1 MIWTFPVKL
10 TNKKE
15 AKLTRSRNRGQG
27 KSTASGPGGC
37 SPPILGCILPPTNT
51 IFFSYKYN
59 AANLP
64 LAPKQ
69 SPGCI
74 RRLCRWKI
82 FPAFGDQSRG
92 SGFAHCPIFVRICNI
107 KAQDTSTWFIK
118 VSFLE
123 GSINLT
129 FDGAHFAVSKLVGWG
144 ELGGLLWV
152 ATRALGGLLLS
163 PLTTRALATATNHK
177 LPPAKSSKKD
187 QHLIKKSTKDKQGF
201 CLPPATNC
209 HQLIC

>member
-118 VSFLE
+118 VSFF
-123 GSINLT
+123 GG
-129 FDGAHFAVSKLVGWG
+129 FDQFDIWWCSLCSVQAGGMRWTGWF
-144 ELGGLLWV
+144 
-152 ATRALGGLLLS
+152 ALGGYQS
-163 PLTTRALATATNHK
+163 SGWLAAQPAHYQSSCHCHQPQTATGQK
-177 LPPAKSSKKD
+177 
-187 QHLIKKSTKDKQGF
+187 F
-201 CLPPATNC
+201 
-209 HQLIC
+209 